1 MAVLGLCCYPDSSLA
16 SANGGYSAVAVRGLL
31 IAVVSFGC
39 GAQALERAGFSSC
52 GMWLRGCSFRA
63 LEHRL
68 NSCSTQV

>member
-1 MAVLGLCCYPDSSLA
+1 MAVRGLCCYPDSSLA